1 MGAVRSR
8 RTRRI
13 RQIIAN
19 MRAVR
24 DPLCRRCGQATI
36 DYDAPPEDPNAF
48 NAGHIKAW
56 ALYPEL
62 REDPANYQPE
72 HARCGKS
79 AGTKDGTISNGLG
92 TLSQQW

>member
-36 DYDAPPEDPNAF
+36 DYDAAVGEPNAF
-48 NAGHIKAW
+48 NAGHIKSW
-56 ALYPEL
+56 EDHPEL

-72 HARCGKS
+72 HERCNKS
-79 AGTKDGTISNGLG
+79 AGNRGEPLGLG
-92 TLSQQW
+92 LLSRQW